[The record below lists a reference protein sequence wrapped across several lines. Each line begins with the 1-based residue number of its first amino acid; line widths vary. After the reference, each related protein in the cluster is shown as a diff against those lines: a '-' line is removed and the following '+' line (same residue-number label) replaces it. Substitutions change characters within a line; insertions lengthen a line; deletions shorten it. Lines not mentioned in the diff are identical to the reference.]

1 MAIGSKTD
9 VSDNIHNKTKYHSE
23 SDQDKNT
30 KLAIEKAKGK

>member
-9 VSDNIHNKTKYHSE
+9 VSDDIHNKTKYHSE

-30 KLAIEKAKGK
+30 KLALGKAKGK